1 MGAVIPHHATW
12 VRFPR
17 FVGDAAMQLPVLR
30 LLREIGVGPI
40 VVWGP
45 KLTVGLV
52 ADTWFCDAALPD
64 EGKPGP
70 LAMARIPPR
79 EGMSPAD
86 AGLRTLR
93 GSLRVAQASRARGT
107 PPMPIRPGPV

>member
-1 MGAVIPHHATW
+1 MSAVIPDHATW

-17 FVGDAAMQLPVLR
+17 FIGDAAMQLPVLR

-52 ADTWFCDAALPD
+52 
-64 EGKPGP
+64 EGHLVLRCGPAGGRENPVPSPWPG
-70 LAMARIPPR
+70 
-79 EGMSPAD
+79 S
-86 AGLRTLR
+86 
-93 GSLRVAQASRARGT
+93 
-107 PPMPIRPGPV
+107 